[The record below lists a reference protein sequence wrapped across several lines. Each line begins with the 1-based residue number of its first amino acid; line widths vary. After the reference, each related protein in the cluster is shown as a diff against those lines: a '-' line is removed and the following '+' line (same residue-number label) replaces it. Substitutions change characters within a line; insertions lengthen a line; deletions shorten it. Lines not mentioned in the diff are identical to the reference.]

1 MDVLC
6 GYGTTFDRA
15 GSCKLIITLLE
26 MLVLIIVH
34 HLGLRIGKIILLVLG
49 ESPTFGFNGTFDL
62 AMKKFS
68 INFSKANSKFC
79 LSFHYN
85 ADNNYLFVNGK
96 EIFKFKSDN
105 KMLTLQLN
113 FVSKAYLRDIVLLN
127 LDKNL

>member
-1 MDVLC
+1 M
-6 GYGTTFDRA
+6 
-15 GSCKLIITLLE
+15 
-26 MLVLIIVH
+26 
-34 HLGLRIGKIILLVLG
+34 LG

-62 AMKKFS
+62 VMKKFS